1 MPDVRFQVEMIK
13 GVPVVT
19 TPEEIDITNAGEL
32 QTALLKSARQGPG
45 GFVVDL
51 ARTQFCDTSGLHAL
65 VGARKRARA
74 EGGDML
80 LLTPG
85 AGVLRILAITGLDQ
99 VFLSFASLEEALAQL
114 AAGGAPHD
122 DLSPPD
128 AEDGRG

>member
-1 MPDVRFQVEMIK
+1 MSDVRFQVEMIK

-19 TPEEIDITNAGEL
+19 APEEIDITNAGEL
-32 QTALLKSARQGPG
+32 QTALLESARRRPG

-65 VGARKRARA
+65 VGARKRTRA

-80 LLTPG
+80 LVTPG
-85 AGVLRILAITGLDQ
+85 AGVLRIFAITGLDQ

-114 AAGGAPHD
+114 LAAGAPHD

-128 AEDGRG
+128 AGDGRG